1 MREVG
6 KRDAENIQGVWKIL
20 PLKKVEQY
28 FWSQDILYERGNPN
42 KGLVLR
48 PCSSS
53 SHINVVI
60 SSSGACAIHK
70 VRAAA
75 LPWPR

>member
-28 FWSQDILYERGNPN
+28 FWSQDILYEQRVSVATML
-42 KGLVLR
+42 KQFTYKR
-48 PCSSS
+48 SY
-53 SHINVVI
+53 IVVRRMRN
-60 SSSGACAIHK
+60 SQSAGGG
-70 VRAAA
+70 AA
-75 LPWPR
+75 LA